1 MSVSTESIQKYTE
14 GLKADLAK
22 AKERKE
28 QSEKI
33 LQEAETQIK
42 VLDGALQFAA
52 LLIQESEKNKKKES
66 EKNES
71 SEVEGAGTPEGEEEQ
86 PNP

>member
-1 MSVSTESIQKYTE
+1 MTISTESIQKYAE
-14 GLKADLAK
+14 GLKADLTK

-28 QSEKI
+28 QAEQI
-33 LQEAETQIK
+33 LKESETQIK
-42 VLDGALQFAA
+42 VIDGALQFAS
-52 LLIQESEKNKKKES
+52 LLIQDS

-71 SEVEGAGTPEGEEEQ
+71 SEVEGAVTPEGEGEQ

>member
-1 MSVSTESIQKYTE
+1 MAISTESVQKYAE
-14 GLKADLAK
+14 GLKADLTK

-52 LLIQESEKNKKKES
+52 LLIQESEKN
-66 EKNES
+66 S
-71 SEVEGAGTPEGEEEQ
+71 SEEENKEATEEEAQ
-86 PNP
+86 L

>member
-1 MSVSTESIQKYTE
+1 MTISTESIQKYAE
-14 GLKADLAK
+14 GLKADLTK

-28 QSEKI
+28 QAEQI
-33 LQEAETQIK
+33 LKESETQIK
-42 VLDGALQFAA
+42 VIDGALQFAS
-52 LLIQESEKNKKKES
+52 LLIQDS

-71 SEVEGAGTPEGEEEQ
+71 SEVEGAVTPEGEEEQ

>member
-1 MSVSTESIQKYTE
+1 MAITTESVRKYAE
-14 GLKADLAK
+14 GLKADLTK

-28 QSEKI
+28 QAEQI
-33 LQEAETQIK
+33 LKESETQIK
-42 VLDGALQFAA
+42 VIDGALQFAS
-52 LLIQESEKNKKKES
+52 LLIQDS

-71 SEVEGAGTPEGEEEQ
+71 SEVEGAVTPEGEGEQ

>member
-1 MSVSTESIQKYTE
+1 MAITTESVRKYSE
-14 GLKADLAK
+14 GLKADLTK

-28 QSEKI
+28 QAEQI
-33 LQEAETQIK
+33 LKEAETQIK
-42 VLDGALQFAA
+42 VLDGALQFAG
-52 LLIQESEKNKKKES
+52 LLIQES

-71 SEVEGAGTPEGEEEQ
+71 SEVEGAVTPEGEGEQ

>member
-1 MSVSTESIQKYTE
+1 MAITTESVQKYAE
-14 GLKADLAK
+14 GLKSDLAK

-28 QSEKI
+28 QAEQI
-33 LQEAETQIK
+33 LKEAETQIK
-42 VLDGALQFAA
+42 VLDGALQFAG
-52 LLIQESEKNKKKES
+52 LLIQES

-71 SEVEGAGTPEGEEEQ
+71 SEVEGAITLEGEEEQ

>member
-1 MSVSTESIQKYTE
+1 MAISTESVQKYAE
-14 GLKADLAK
+14 GLKADLTK

-28 QSEKI
+28 QASQV
-33 LQEAETQIK
+33 LTEAETQIK

-52 LLIQESEKNKKKES
+52 LLIQESEKNA
-66 EKNES
+66 S
-71 SEVEGAGTPEGEEEQ
+71 SEVEGAITLEGEAEQ

>member
-1 MSVSTESIQKYTE
+1 MAITTESVRKYAE
-14 GLKADLAK
+14 GLKADLTK

-28 QSEKI
+28 QAEQI
-33 LQEAETQIK
+33 LKEAETHIK
-42 VLDGALQFAA
+42 VLDGALQFAG
-52 LLIQESEKNKKKES
+52 LLIQES

-71 SEVEGAGTPEGEEEQ
+71 SEVEGAVTPEGEEEP

>member
-1 MSVSTESIQKYTE
+1 MAITTESIQKYAE
-14 GLKADLAK
+14 GLKADLTK

-28 QSEKI
+28 QAEQI
-33 LQEAETQIK
+33 LKEAENQIK
-42 VLDGALQFAA
+42 VLDGALQFSS
-52 LLIQESEKNKKKES
+52 LLIQDS

-71 SEVEGAGTPEGEEEQ
+71 SEVEGVVTLEGEAEQ

>member
-1 MSVSTESIQKYTE
+1 MTISTESIQKYAE
-14 GLKADLAK
+14 GLKADLTK

-28 QSEKI
+28 QAEQI
-33 LQEAETQIK
+33 LKEAETQIK
-42 VLDGALQFAA
+42 VLDGALQFAS
-52 LLIQESEKNKKKES
+52 LLIQES

-71 SEVEGAGTPEGEEEQ
+71 SEVEGAVTPEEEGEQ

>member
-52 LLIQESEKNKKKES
+52 LLIQESEKN
-66 EKNES
+66 ES
-71 SEVEGAGTPEGEEEQ
+71 SEVEGAVTPEGEGEQ

>member
-1 MSVSTESIQKYTE
+1 MAITTESVQKYAE
-14 GLKADLAK
+14 GLKADLTK

-28 QSEKI
+28 QAEQI
-33 LQEAETQIK
+33 LKESETQIK
-42 VLDGALQFAA
+42 VIDGALQFAS
-52 LLIQESEKNKKKES
+52 LLIQDS

-71 SEVEGAGTPEGEEEQ
+71 SEVEGAVTPEGEEEQ

>member
-1 MSVSTESIQKYTE
+1 MAITTESVRKYAE
-14 GLKADLAK
+14 GLKADLTK

-71 SEVEGAGTPEGEEEQ
+71 SEVEGAVTPEGEEEQ

>member
-1 MSVSTESIQKYTE
+1 MAISTESVQKYAE
-14 GLKADLAK
+14 GLKADLTK

-28 QSEKI
+28 QASQV
-33 LQEAETQIK
+33 LTDAETQIK

-52 LLIQESEKNKKKES
+52 LLIQDS

-71 SEVEGAGTPEGEEEQ
+71 SEVEGAVTLEGEEER

>member
-1 MSVSTESIQKYTE
+1 MTISTESIRKYAE
-14 GLKADLAK
+14 GLKADLTK

-28 QSEKI
+28 QAEQI
-33 LQEAETQIK
+33 LKESETQIK
-42 VLDGALQFAA
+42 VLDGALQFAG
-52 LLIQESEKNKKKES
+52 LLIQDS

-71 SEVEGAGTPEGEEEQ
+71 SEVEGAVTLEGEEEQ

>member
-1 MSVSTESIQKYTE
+1 MAITTESVQKYAE
-14 GLKADLAK
+14 GLKSDLAK

-28 QSEKI
+28 QAEQI
-33 LQEAETQIK
+33 LKEAETQIK
-42 VLDGALQFAA
+42 VLDGALQFAG
-52 LLIQESEKNKKKES
+52 LLIQES

-71 SEVEGAGTPEGEEEQ
+71 SEVEGAVTPEGEEEQ

>member
-1 MSVSTESIQKYTE
+1 MAITTESVKKYAE
-14 GLKADLAK
+14 GLKADLTK

-33 LQEAETQIK
+33 LQDAETQIK
-42 VLDGALQFAA
+42 VLDGALQFAS
-52 LLIQESEKNKKKES
+52 LLIQES

-71 SEVEGAGTPEGEEEQ
+71 SEVEGAITLEGEGEQ